1 MRFSAY
7 VAFMNTKVFSGL
19 IAACVIG
26 SASAGYAADT
36 AVKSSDKHFVR
47 QFSTISLEVQ
57 RIAELAQT
65 NSQDADVK
73 ELGQKLVQAYTQAGQ
88 QVAASSHTVGVQDT
102 PRVRRSAV
110 RKANKLANL
119 SGAAFNRAALRELF
133 KCVESGVHQ
142 LDLETRNSENVALRQ
157 TAALLEADMEPVVWR
172 TAELSAQ
179 FNGQP

>member
-1 MRFSAY
+1 MITQ
-7 VAFMNTKVFSGL
+7 VLSGL

-26 SASAGYAADT
+26 TASAACGADT
-36 AVKSSDKHFVR
+36 AVKSRDKHFLR

-65 NSQDADVK
+65 NSQDAEVK

-88 QVAASSHTVGVQDT
+88 QVAASAQTAGVQET
-102 PRVRRSAV
+102 PRIRRSAA
-110 RKANKLANL
+110 RKAKKLANL
-119 SGAAFNRAALRELF
+119 SGVAFNRAALRELF

-142 LDLETRNSENVALRQ
+142 LDLETRNSENAALRQ